1 MVPKLRSRKINL
13 LENVQIT
20 HYVKSY
26 NKKHIVFK
34 LDFLKAE
41 KCQCQT
47 MMVEPNDGSFSN
59 LVIYLDV
66 QEERNHTR

>member
-1 MVPKLRSRKINL
+1 M
-13 LENVQIT
+13 
-20 HYVKSY
+20 KSY
-26 NKKHIVFK
+26 NKKHMVFK
-34 LDFLKAE
+34 LGLLNTE

-47 MMVEPNDGSFSN
+47 MMVELNDGSFSN